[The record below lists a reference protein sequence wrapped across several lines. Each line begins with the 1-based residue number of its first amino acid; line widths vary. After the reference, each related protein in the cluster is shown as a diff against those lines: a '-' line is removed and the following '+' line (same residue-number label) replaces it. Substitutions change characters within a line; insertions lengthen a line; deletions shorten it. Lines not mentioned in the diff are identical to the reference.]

1 MTSTTSLRGRRSP
14 RRCRMT
20 GFESQM
26 YRKRVLIEFPDR
38 DIDETRPLQRDQFET
53 LYRRIVESS

>member
-1 MTSTTSLRGRRSP
+1 
-14 RRCRMT
+14 MT

-38 DIDETRPLQRDQFET
+38 DIDETRPLQCDQFET